1 MDWEHIILFPCR
13 GSRPSL
19 YSSIPTRERERE
31 RERERDELS
40 QEIDKKAFEDRM
52 VIISFM

>member
-31 RERERDELS
+31 RDELS